1 MPQRRPGDLRF
12 LPPMILALA
21 IGAAYWSGLHAPFQF
36 DDVSA
41 IVENVAIRHW
51 WPFARGLPTATQV
64 AGRPVVAL
72 SYAVNFQWAGL
83 DPFGYRVVNLLIH
96 FACAWLLYAIA
107 REALSR
113 AHSANHAGRIATA
126 IAVLWAVHP
135 LNVGTIT
142 YLSARSE
149 ALASAA
155 YLSVLYAAL
164 RAHGA
169 AHRRAW
175 SAVALAACAIGM
187 ATKETMVTA
196 PVLVVLFDRAFY
208 YSSFREAIRDR
219 RRLYLG
225 LVATW
230 IVLVAV
236 SWSAPRAAS
245 AGFSVGVSPWTY
257 LLNQG
262 PVLTDYL
269 RTALWPHRFVFTYGE
284 PLQLDFTSAAPFLT
298 LIGLLLA
305 ATVWAWLR
313 KPSIGLPGMAFFL
326 ILAPTS
332 TIVPIATEVGAER
345 RMYLPLAALIA
356 LLVSAAN
363 AAVERLAPQR
373 PAVTRHRIEAVSVA
387 IVSIVLIVL
396 TSRRNAEYLTSEALW
411 RSTVSNWPSAVA
423 HRNLAT
429 SLKLTGKRDEALE
442 YFRIAAQERPEVRR
456 IVGQEL
462 FELGRFAEAVDELR
476 FFLAS
481 ADPASDSARDA
492 RLLLGRSLAALARPA
507 EAANEFDA
515 IVRARPNDLA
525 ALRALADA
533 RLDFREFEQ
542 AVETYRRYLGAQPT
556 DTNAV
561 INLGI
566 ALVSLG
572 DLSQAVQTLR
582 QATQL
587 DPASQKAHLN
597 LAVAL
602 AQQGALADAAD
613 HAARAVDLAPNDGR
627 ARELLAQI
635 RLSQGR
641 RTEAP

>member
-1 MPQRRPGDLRF
+1 MPGPVLSRDTTRL
-12 LPPMILALA
+12 LPPTILALA

-36 DDVSA
+36 DDVAA
-41 IVENVAIRHW
+41 IVENAAIRHW
-51 WPFARGLPTATQV
+51 WPFAPGLPGATIV

-72 SYAVNFQWAGL
+72 SYALNFQWAGL

-107 REALSR
+107 REALAR
-113 AHSANHAGRIATA
+113 AHGPNHAGRIAAA

-149 ALASAA
+149 ALVSAA
-155 YLSVLYAAL
+155 YLSVLYALL
-164 RAHGA
+164 RGHGA
-169 AHRRAW
+169 AHQRAW
-175 SAVALAACAIGM
+175 SAFAIAACAIGM

-219 RRLYLG
+219 HTLYLA
-225 LVATW
+225 LAATW
-230 IVLVAV
+230 TVLIAL

-245 AGFSVGVSPWTY
+245 AGFGVGVSPWMY

-269 RTALWPHRFVFTYGE
+269 RTAVWPDHFVFTYGE
-284 PLQLDFTSAAPFLT
+284 PLQLDFIGAAPFLA
-298 LIGLLLA
+298 LIVLLLA
-305 ATVWAWLR
+305 ATAWAWLR
-313 KPSIGLPGMAFFL
+313 KPSIGILGVAFFL
-326 ILAPTS
+326 LLAPTS

-356 LLVSAAN
+356 LLVVAFA
-363 AAVERLAPQR
+363 RLSR
-373 PAVTRHRIEAVSVA
+373 FKAVSVA

-396 TSRRNAEYLTSEALW
+396 TSRRNSEYLTSEALW

-429 SLKLTGKRDEALE
+429 SLKLAGKRDEALE
-442 YFRIAAQERPEVRR
+442 HFRMAARDRPEVRR

-462 FELGRFAEAVDELR
+462 FELGRFDEAIDELR
-476 FFLAS
+476 FFLAT
-481 ADPASDSARDA
+481 ADPAGDSTRDA
-492 RLLLGRSLAALARPA
+492 RLLLGRSLVARARTA
-507 EAANEFDA
+507 EAANEFEA
-515 IVRARPNDLA
+515 IVRTRPNDPA

-533 RLDFREFEQ
+533 RLDLHEFDQ
-542 AVETYRRYLGAQPT
+542 AVDTYRRYVGAQP
-556 DTNAV
+556 DDANAV

-566 ALVSLG
+566 ALLSLG
-572 DLSQAVQTLR
+572 DLSQALQALR
-582 QATQL
+582 HATQL
-587 DPASQKAHLN
+587 DPANPKAHLN

-602 AQQGALADAAD
+602 AQQGALVDAAG
-613 HAARAVDLAPNDGR
+613 HAARAVDLAPDDGR

-635 RLSQGR
+635 LSSQR
-641 RTEAP
+641 APNARSGENAK

>member
-1 MPQRRPGDLRF
+1 MPGSVLSPTTARLLQPL
-12 LPPMILALA
+12 ILALA
-21 IGAAYWSGLHAPFQF
+21 IVAAYWSGLHAPFQF
-36 DDVSA
+36 DDAAA

-51 WPFARGLPTATQV
+51 WPFARELPAATQV

-72 SYAVNFQWAGL
+72 SYALNFQWAGL

-96 FACAWLLYAIA
+96 FACAWLLYALA

-113 AHSANHAGRIATA
+113 AHGPNHAERIAAA

-142 YLSARSE
+142 YVSARSE
-149 ALASAA
+149 ALVSAA
-155 YLSVLYAAL
+155 YLSVLYASL

-169 AHRRAW
+169 THQRAW
-175 SAVALAACAIGM
+175 SAFAIAACAIGM

-196 PVLVVLFDRAFY
+196 PLLVVFFDRAFY

-219 RRLYLG
+219 HRLYLALG
-225 LVATW
+225 ATW
-230 IVLVAV
+230 VVLVAV

-245 AGFSVGVSPWTY
+245 AGFNVGVSPWTY

-269 RTALWPHRFVFTYGE
+269 RTAVWPDRFVFTYGE
-284 PLQLDFTSAAPFLT
+284 PVPLDFLSAAPFLA
-298 LIGLLLA
+298 LIVLLLA
-305 ATVWAWLR
+305 ATAWAWWR
-313 KPSIGLPGMAFFL
+313 QPSIGVLGVAFFL
-326 ILAPTS
+326 VLAPTS
-332 TIVPIATEVGAER
+332 TLVPIATEVGAER
-345 RMYLPLAALIA
+345 RMYLPLAALITLIVIA
-356 LLVSAAN
+356 FA
-363 AAVERLAPQR
+363 RLPR
-373 PAVTRHRIEAVSVA
+373 FKTVSVA
-387 IVSIVLIVL
+387 IVSIVLIAL

-411 RSTVSNWPSAVA
+411 RSTVSHWPSAVA
-423 HRNLAT
+423 HRNLGT
-429 SLKLTGKRDEALE
+429 SLKLAGKRDEALE
-442 YFRIAAQERPEVRR
+442 QFRIAAQERPEVRR

-476 FFLAS
+476 FFLAT
-481 ADPASDSARDA
+481 ADPGSDGTRDA
-492 RLLLGRSLAALARPA
+492 RLLLGRSLASLARTG
-507 EAANEFDA
+507 EAANEFDT

-533 RLDFREFEQ
+533 RLDLREFDQ
-542 AVETYRRYLGAQPT
+542 AVATYRRYLGGQPT

-566 ALVSLG
+566 ALLSRG
-572 DLSQAVQTLR
+572 DTSQAVQTLTH
-582 QATQL
+582 ATQL

-602 AQQGALADAAD
+602 AQQGALADAAE
-613 HAARAVDLAPNDGR
+613 HASRAVDLAPNDGR
-627 ARELLAQI
+627 ARDLLAQL
-635 RLSQGR
+635 RKSSN
-641 RTEAP
+641 

>member
-1 MPQRRPGDLRF
+1 M
-12 LPPMILALA
+12 LPPIILALA
-21 IGAAYWSGLHAPFQF
+21 IVAAYWSGLHAPFQF
-36 DDVSA
+36 DDVAA

-51 WPFARGLPTATQV
+51 WPFARELPAATQV

-72 SYAVNFQWAGL
+72 SYALNFQWAGL

-96 FACAWLLYAIA
+96 FACAWLLFATA

-113 AHSANHAGRIATA
+113 AHSPNHAGPIAVA
-126 IAVLWAVHP
+126 IALLWAVHP

-142 YLSARSE
+142 YVSARSE
-149 ALASAA
+149 ALVSAA
-155 YLSVLYAAL
+155 YLSVLYASL

-169 AHRRAW
+169 THTRAW
-175 SAVALAACAIGM
+175 SAFAVAACSIGM

-208 YSSFREAIRDR
+208 YSSFRHAIRDR
-219 RRLYLG
+219 HTLYLA

-230 IVLVAV
+230 IVLVAA

-245 AGFSVGVSPWTY
+245 AGFSVGVSPWMY

-269 RTALWPHRFVFTYGE
+269 RTAVWPGRFVFTYGE
-284 PLQLDFTSAAPFLT
+284 PLQLDFIRAAPFLA
-298 LIGLLLA
+298 LIVLLLA
-305 ATVWAWLR
+305 ATLWAWLR
-313 KPSIGLPGMAFFL
+313 KPSIGVLGVAFFL
-326 ILAPTS
+326 VLAPTS

-345 RMYLPLAALIA
+345 RMYLPLAALIT
-356 LLVSAAN
+356 LFVVSAT
-363 AAVERLAPQR
+363 AAVERLAPPR
-373 PAVTRHRIEAVSVA
+373 LVVRLRRIAAVSVGIA
-387 IVSIVLIVL
+387 SIVLIVL
-396 TSRRNAEYLTSEALW
+396 TSRRNSEYVTSEALW
-411 RSTVSNWPSAVA
+411 RSTVANWPSAVA

-429 SLKLTGKRDEALE
+429 SLKLAGKRDEALE
-442 YFRIAAQERPEVRR
+442 HFRTVAQERPDVHR

-462 FELGRFAEAVDELR
+462 FELGRFDEAIDELR
-476 FFLAS
+476 FFLAI
-481 ADPASDSARDA
+481 ADPASDSARDVH
-492 RLLLGRSLAALARPA
+492 LLLGRSLVALARTA
-507 EAANEFDA
+507 EAANEFEA
-515 IVRARPNDLA
+515 IVQARPNDVA

-533 RLDFREFEQ
+533 RLDLREFDQ
-542 AVETYRRYLGAQPT
+542 AVETYRRYVGAQPN
-556 DTNAV
+556 DTNAM

-566 ALVSLG
+566 ALLSLG
-572 DLSQAVQTLR
+572 EMSQAVQTLSH
-582 QATQL
+582 ATQL

-602 AQQGALADAAD
+602 AQQGALVDAAA
-613 HAARAVDLAPNDGR
+613 HAARAVELAPNDGR

>member
-1 MPQRRPGDLRF
+1 MPKRRTRDLRF
-12 LPPMILALA
+12 LPPTILALA

-36 DDVSA
+36 DDVPA

-51 WPFARGLPTATQV
+51 WPFAQGLPPATQV

-72 SYAVNFQWAGL
+72 SYALNFQWAGL
-83 DPFGYRVVNLLIH
+83 DPFGYRVVNLLMH
-96 FACAWLLYAIA
+96 FVCALLLFAIA
-107 REALSR
+107 RETLSR
-113 AHSANHAGRIATA
+113 AHRPNHAGRIAAA

-142 YLSARSE
+142 YVSARSE
-149 ALASAA
+149 ALVSAA
-155 YLSVLYAAL
+155 YLSVLYASL

-169 AHRRAW
+169 THQRAW
-175 SAVALAACAIGM
+175 SAFAIAACSIGM

-208 YSSFREAIRDR
+208 YSSFRDAIRDR
-219 RRLYLG
+219 HTLYLA

-245 AGFSVGVSPWTY
+245 AGFSSGVSPWMY

-269 RTALWPHRFVFTYGE
+269 RTAVWPDRFVFTYGE
-284 PLQLDFTSAAPFLT
+284 PVQLDFISAAPFLA
-298 LIGLLLA
+298 LIVLLLA

-313 KPSIGLPGMAFFL
+313 KPSIGLLGVAFFL
-326 ILAPTS
+326 VLAPTS
-332 TIVPIATEVGAER
+332 TIIPIATEMGAER
-345 RMYLPLAALIA
+345 RMYLPLAALLT
-356 LLVSAAN
+356 LLVGSAI

-373 PAVTRHRIEAVSVA
+373 LVVRLPRIEAVSFA
-387 IVSIVLIVL
+387 IVSIVLIAL
-396 TSRRNAEYLTSEALW
+396 TSRRNSEYLTSEALW

-423 HRNLAT
+423 HRNFAT
-429 SLKLTGKRDEALE
+429 SLKLAGKRDEALE
-442 YFRIAAQERPEVRR
+442 HFRIAAQDRPEVRR

-462 FELGRFAEAVDELR
+462 FELGRFDEAIDELR
-476 FFLAS
+476 FFLAT
-481 ADPASDSARDA
+481 ADPASDSARDVH
-492 RLLLGRSLAALARPA
+492 LLLGRSLVALARTA
-507 EAANEFDA
+507 EAANEFEA
-515 IVRARPNDLA
+515 IVQARPNDVA

-533 RLDFREFEQ
+533 RLDLREFDH
-542 AVETYRRYLGAQPT
+542 AVETYRRYVGAQPN

-566 ALVSLG
+566 ALLSLG
-572 DLSQAVQTLR
+572 EMSQAVQTLSH
-582 QATQL
+582 ATQL

-602 AQQGALADAAD
+602 AQQGALVDAAA
-613 HAARAVDLAPNDGR
+613 HAARAVELAPNDGR

-635 RLSQGR
+635 LLSQGR
-641 RTEAP
+641 PTKAP